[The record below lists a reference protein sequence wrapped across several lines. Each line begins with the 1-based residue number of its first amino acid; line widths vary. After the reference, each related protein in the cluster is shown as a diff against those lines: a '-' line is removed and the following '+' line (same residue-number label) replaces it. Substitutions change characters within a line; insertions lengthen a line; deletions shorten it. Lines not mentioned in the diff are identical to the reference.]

1 MAQSKAVEWRAASPW
16 AAIGVFALVL
26 LVGVNLRTPL
36 LSVPPLLAIIRSD
49 LRLTYSETG
58 LLTSLPSLLMGLGA
72 WPAGRIGARIGGRL
86 SVSLGMAIMLLG
98 TVARGIWPTP
108 IALYV
113 FTAALSAGVALAQ
126 TSIPLLA
133 RQWFPTRIGF
143 VSAIYTD
150 GLTLGETL
158 GASLTAPM
166 MRAWFG
172 ADAWPAALLIWAV
185 PVTVTLLLWLWL
197 APPAPVLPATFSRRP
212 VAAAPAGATRGRPA
226 VTRSAG
232 PWKIGVIMGGGSV
245 VYFGMNGWVAPYNE
259 ALHANS
265 MTPVALFALNAAQL
279 PVCIGLTVIAQRLA
293 GKRWPFVV
301 SGVVALASVAGWV
314 LTPPSLE
321 PLWGTLIGG
330 SAASVFTLAIALPAI
345 FGHGAHV
352 ARLTGGSLAVSY
364 TSTFIGPFIGGVLW
378 DNFHQPWLA
387 FAPVLVA
394 SLALLVA
401 ASLLPDRPQHLSDD
415 TAPSVALTD

>member
-1 MAQSKAVEWRAASPW
+1 
-16 AAIGVFALVL
+16 VL
-26 LVGVNLRTPL
+26 LIGVNLRTPL

-58 LLTSLPSLLMGLGA
+58 LLTALPSLLMGLGA

-86 SVSLGMAIMLLG
+86 SVTLGMALVALG
-98 TVARGIWPTP
+98 TIARGVWPNA

-133 RQWFPTRIGF
+133 RQWFPTRIGL

-158 GASLTAPM
+158 GASLTAPL

-172 ADAWPAALLIWAV
+172 ANAWPAALVFWAV
-185 PVTVTLLLWLWL
+185 PVTATLLLWLWL
-197 APPAPVLPATFSRRP
+197 APPAPVLPMPTPTYRATSADQRASAP
-212 VAAAPAGATRGRPA
+212 VSHH
-226 VTRSAG
+226 VG
-232 PWKIGVIMGGGSV
+232 PWTIGAIMGGGSV

-259 ALHANS
+259 ALHAS
-265 MTPVALFALNAAQL
+265 AMTPLALFALNAAQL
-279 PVCIGLTVIAQRLA
+279 PMCIGLTVVAQRLA
-293 GKRWPFVV
+293 GKRWPFAAAGLV
-301 SGVVALASVAGWV
+301 SLVAITGW
-314 LTPPSLE
+314 LITPPTLE
-321 PLWGTLIGG
+321 PLWGALIGAS
-330 SAASVFTLAIALPAI
+330 SATAFTLAIALPAI
-345 FGHGAHV
+345 FGHGAQI

-378 DNFHQPWLA
+378 DTFHLPWLA
-387 FAPVLVA
+387 FAPVLLA
-394 SLALLVA
+394 ALALIGA
-401 ASLLPDRPQHLSDD
+401 ALLLPSHPPRPPALASDIS
-415 TAPSVALTD
+415 AE

>member
-16 AAIGVFALVL
+16 AAVGVFALVL

-58 LLTSLPSLLMGLGA
+58 LLTALPSLLMGLGA
-72 WPAGRIGARIGGRL
+72 WPAGRIAGRIGGRL
-86 SVSLGMAIMLLG
+86 SVTLGMTLVALG
-98 TVARGIWPTP
+98 TVARGVWPSV
-108 IALYV
+108 IALYI

-158 GASLTAPM
+158 GASLTAPL

-172 ADAWPAALLIWAV
+172 ADAWPAALLVWAV

-197 APPAPVLPATFSRRP
+197 APPAPVLRMTVPA
-212 VAAAPAGATRGRPA
+212 AGATAAASQARASATRAIRG
-226 VTRSAG
+226 AG
-232 PWKIGVIMGGGSV
+232 PWKIGAIMGGGSV
-245 VYFGMNGWVAPYNE
+245 VYFGMNGWVAPYND
-259 ALHANS
+259 ALHVSS

-293 GKRWPFVV
+293 GKRWPFVAAGCASLV
-301 SGVVALASVAGWV
+301 SVLGWLV
-314 LTPPSLE
+314 TPPTWE
-321 PLWGTLIGG
+321 PLWGALIGG
-330 SAASVFTLAIALPAI
+330 SAATVFTLAIALPAI
-345 FGHGAHV
+345 FGHGAQI

-364 TSTFIGPFIGGVLW
+364 TSTFVGPFIGGVLW
-378 DNFHQPWLA
+378 DTFHQPWLA

-394 SLALLVA
+394 SLALVTA
-401 ASLLPDRPQHLSDD
+401 ALLLPDRPSHLSADA
-415 TAPSVALTD
+415 APSLALTE